1 MMTMILVTLT
11 RVRTKVIASV
21 YAMAKLTK
29 DPQHVNTPSGIFRLL
44 LKHKLTV
51 NTVDKRLSSRIFNR
65 ERRHVRAS
73 GKHGKRGCLFKKG

>member
-1 MMTMILVTLT
+1 MMMILVTLT
-11 RVRTKVIASV
+11 KVRTMVLARV
-21 YAMAKLTK
+21 YAMAILTK

-51 NTVDKRLSSRIFNR
+51 NTVDKRLSSCIFNR
-65 ERRHVRAS
+65 ERRHVHTN